1 MRGINL
7 AKVARE
13 MMKIHAGDRIQYDSY
28 KACENAAQL
37 NRHNTS
43 IVATGTVLEVTENYV
58 LVKLKHITEYVSWP
72 AIRTVNGI
80 GWHYYLGT

>member
-7 AKVARE
+7 EKVAQE
-13 MMKIHAGDRIQYDSY
+13 MKKIRPGDKVQFDSY
-28 KACENAAQL
+28 KACYNAAQL
-37 NRHNTS
+37 NRNNTS
-43 IVATGTVLEVTENYV
+43 IVATGTVLEATENYV
-58 LVKLKHITEYVSWP
+58 LVKLRRITEYVSWP